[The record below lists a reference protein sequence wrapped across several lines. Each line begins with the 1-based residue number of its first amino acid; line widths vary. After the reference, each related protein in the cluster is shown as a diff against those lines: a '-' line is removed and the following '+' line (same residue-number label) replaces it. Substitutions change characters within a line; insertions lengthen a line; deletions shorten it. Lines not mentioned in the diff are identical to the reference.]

1 VDLCVS
7 ATLHVDS
14 ATWHGTQLQTPMHN
28 ILSKQPFCPIGKIS
42 PKVEIQNSSFKNE
55 VILEVII

>member
-14 ATWHGTQLQTPMHN
+14 ATWHGTQLQTPMH
-28 ILSKQPFCPIGKIS
+28 ILSKQPIFSSAKIS
-42 PKVEIQNSSFKNE
+42 PKVEIQNSSFQNE